1 MVASGSRYVMGVKVW
16 HGFYCPQKV
25 YVAVSRSF
33 EDRILSMGAYHCVQ
47 DRSQNESFVVDVD
60 RSRQP
65 LLGPD
70 VRCVR

>member
-25 YVAVSRSF
+25 YVPVSRTL
-33 EDRILSMGAYHCVQ
+33 EDRISSMGAYHCLQ
-47 DRSQNESFVVDVD
+47 NRSLNGSFIVNVD

-65 LLGPD
+65 LFGPD